1 MVCSVGMLP
10 LAGPVAAADAKA
22 LDLLQQGYAECKSAH
37 LLRRKDPEGA
47 KSAFE
52 QYLNLKAR
60 AVALDAQLTQEPDA
74 EAERIIS
81 YCNTVGEDIART
93 EALPLFT
100 EGAAACAEASEYL
113 RNNDLE
119 NARTAYNRYLSQTE
133 EAVAV
138 SPAILEVFSV
148 STEVRRCERVGEE
161 LAAAESN
168 AEQAQQQ
175 LTETESYAQETLKR
189 CKALP
194 QPADMDEAALKA
206 LQKKLKQ
213 LVDRG
218 EKLPNKE
225 LLQEEAALPVELLTA
240 VVVLNKKVDSCQT
253 AAKKAIDK
261 REQQL
266 IALAEEE
273 RQKELALQAQ
283 KEAEQRPE
291 TEEERAARLTKNYD
305 YFTLVK
311 RVAPEFPRRALRV
324 GTEGFVIVEY
334 KINPQG
340 EVFDAVVVESQ
351 PSELFDRAAIKAVK
365 QWKYEANFEEHEPD
379 NALARTRMQFSLSD

>member
-10 LAGPVAAADAKA
+10 PAGPVAAADAKA
-22 LDLLQQGYAECKSAH
+22 LELLQQGYAECKSAH

-52 QYLNLKAR
+52 QYQNLKAR
-60 AVALDAQLTQEPDA
+60 AVALDAQLIREPDA

-119 NARTAYNRYLSQTE
+119 NAHSAYSRYLSYKE
-133 EAVAV
+133 EAVAI

-148 STEVRRCERVGEE
+148 STEVRRCERVGED

-175 LTETESYAQETLKR
+175 LTETESYAKETLQR
-189 CKALP
+189 CQALP
-194 QPADMDEAALKA
+194 QPGDLDEAALKA

-213 LVDRG
+213 VTDRG
-218 EKLPNKE
+218 GKLPHQE
-225 LLQEEAALPVELLTA
+225 LLQEEAGLPAEMLTA
-240 VVVLNKKVDSCQT
+240 VIELNEKVDACQ
-253 AAKKAIDK
+253 AAARKAIEK

-266 IALAEEE
+266 IALAEEA

-283 KEAEQRPE
+283 KEAERPE
-291 TEEERAARLTKNYD
+291 TEEERDARLTKNYE

-351 PSELFDRAAIKAVK
+351 PNEMFDRAAISAVK